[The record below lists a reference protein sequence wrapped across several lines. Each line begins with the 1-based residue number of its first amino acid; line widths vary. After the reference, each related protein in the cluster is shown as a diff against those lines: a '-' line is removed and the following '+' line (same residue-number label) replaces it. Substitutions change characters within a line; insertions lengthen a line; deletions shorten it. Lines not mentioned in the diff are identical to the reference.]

1 MGYSIIH
8 DKTNHQS
15 LSTGII
21 ASDITR
27 RMRYTGSS
35 GSFKGDSG
43 GSCWNKDGQLM
54 GMQVEVEKVP
64 HTKDDKGRPASPAS
78 GSRCCIVAIRDIL
91 GHIQVILTDNFMQ
104 TIFGF

>member
-1 MGYSIIH
+1 
-8 DKTNHQS
+8 
-15 LSTGII
+15 
-21 ASDITR
+21 
-27 RMRYTGSS
+27 MRYTGSS

-43 GSCWNKDGQLM
+43 GSCWNEDGQLM

-78 GSRCCIVAIRDIL
+78 GGRCCIVAIHHIL
-91 GHIQVILTDNFMQ
+91 GFIQVILTDNFMQ